1 MGHYI
6 SPSSL
11 DVGDLTDIERDTLIR
26 IFHAFVYPSAY
37 PSWFLEFLNKPY
49 TRMDQTIQLALIHYR
64 RSKNAD
70 DYVDELLNIQVTAST
85 DTTVCQLCSQT
96 GHSAPACP
104 DLIHQT

>member
-37 PSWFLEFLNKPY
+37 PSWFLGFLNKPY
-49 TRMDQTIQLALIHYR
+49 TGMDQTIQLVLIRYR

-85 DTTVCQLCSQT
+85 DTTVCQLCSRT
-96 GHSAPACP
+96 GHSEPACP
-104 DLIHQT
+104 DLINQT